1 MTAQERSVREQ
12 RVMLQEFISEILRSV
27 WNVHCIL
34 SCLSASGYTETVP
47 ELITLKLAA
56 SGLIS

>member
-1 MTAQERSVREQ
+1 
-12 RVMLQEFISEILRSV
+12 MLQEFISEILRPV

-34 SCLSASGYTETVP
+34 SRLSASGYTETFP

>member
-1 MTAQERSVREQ
+1 
-12 RVMLQEFISEILRSV
+12 MLQEFISEILRPF
-27 WNVHCIL
+27 WNVRCIL